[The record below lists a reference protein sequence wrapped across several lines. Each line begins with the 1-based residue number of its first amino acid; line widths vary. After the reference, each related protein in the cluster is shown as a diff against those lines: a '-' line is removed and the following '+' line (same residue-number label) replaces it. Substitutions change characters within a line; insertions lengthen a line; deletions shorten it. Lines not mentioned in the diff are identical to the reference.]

1 MKPVLFLVL
10 IIPMMIAC
18 SPETSETT
26 SPMKVEIVES
36 DDGYRLLRGGRPY
49 EIRGAG
55 MSIDDIERFAANGGN
70 SIRNWTTISDR
81 QDTQALLDA
90 AHAHGVTV
98 ALGLPMHAERH
109 GFDYNDEAA
118 VAKQLAMMQAEVLKY
133 RDHPAV
139 LAWLIGNEL
148 DHSYTNPRVWDAV
161 NDVARMIHELDP
173 NHPVSTTLSGFKEE
187 VISEMLTRAPDLDFY
202 SFQLYGSLFGLPDQI
217 RATGFDKP
225 FMLTEWGTIGY
236 WEMESTSWGAPV
248 ELTSS
253 EKADVILRA
262 HNDII
267 TPLEDQMIGSYV
279 FFWGQKQERT
289 PTWFGLLTR
298 AGDLTEAANVMNLV
312 WTNSWPANRAP
323 RVHGLFLDGKSSR
336 QSVTLVAG
344 ESYEARFDLS
354 DHEGDPLIYRWVVRP
369 ESDATQTGG
378 DFERDIPGL
387 DGLIAEPG
395 EAVTTLTAPEP
406 GRYRLFAYA
415 TDDHG
420 HAAHANIPFLVPGEG
435 GFAMESFSQS
445 KDALLNGQVMAVAY
459 SGFREGQ
466 HPDRGDG
473 ASNPSEAEI
482 LEDLKILVEHGFGLI
497 RMYDSGENTRATL
510 RLIREHDLPIRVL
523 LGIWLDAE
531 FSNHDGCPWLHEPI
545 PDETLAANTLKNEA
559 EIRRGIELA
568 NGYRD
573 IIVAVNVGNE
583 ALVEWND
590 HMVPL
595 DNVIAYVR
603 EVKSAI
609 AQPVTVADNYL
620 WWARDG
626 APLAAEVDFLGVH
639 TYPQWEGKSI
649 DEAMPYTIAN
659 IEQVRASLPDKPI
672 AILEAGWATIA
683 SEFGDRASEEYQ
695 LRYYEEI
702 AQWAAKTN
710 TTVFFFEAFD
720 EPWKGDPGNPLGA
733 EKHWGLWNVDR
744 TPKQVV
750 REGPLSV
757 R

>member
-1 MKPVLFLVL
+1 MKPILFTAL
-10 IIPMMIAC
+10 IMPLMLAC
-18 SPETSETT
+18 SPGTSRTT
-26 SPMKVEIVES
+26 SPVKVEIVKS
-36 DDGYRLLRGGRPY
+36 GDDYQLLRGGEPY

-70 SIRNWTTISDR
+70 SIRNWTTISDK
-81 QDTQALLDA
+81 QDTQALLDS

-109 GFDYNDEAA
+109 GFDYDDDAAIARQLEA
-118 VAKQLAMMQAEVLKY
+118 MRTEVLKY
-133 RDHPAV
+133 RDHPAL

-148 DHSYTNPRVWDAV
+148 DHSNTNPRVWDAV

-173 NHPVSTTLSGFKEE
+173 SHPASTTLSGFKED
-187 VISEMLTRAPDLDFY
+187 VVNEMLARAPDLDFF
-202 SFQLYGSLFGLPDQI
+202 SFQLYGSLFGLPEQI

-253 EKADVILRA
+253 EKADVMLRA

-267 TPLEDQMIGSYV
+267 TPLEGQLIGSYV

-298 AGDLTEAANVMNLV
+298 AGDMTEAANVMHSI
-312 WTNSWPANRAP
+312 WTGSWPANRAP
-323 RVHGLFLDGKSSR
+323 RVDGLLLDGKDSR
-336 QSVTLVAG
+336 QSVTLEAG
-344 ESYEARFDLS
+344 GSYDVRFDLS
-354 DHEGDPLIYRWVVRP
+354 DHDGDGVTFRWVVRP

-378 DFERDIPGL
+378 DLERDIPGL
-387 DGLIAEPG
+387 DGLIADPG
-395 EAVTTLTAPEP
+395 GASTTLTAPGP

-415 TDDHG
+415 NDGHG
-420 HAAHANIPFLVPGEG
+420 HTAHANIPFLVPGEEG
-435 GFAMESFSQS
+435 LAVESFSQAT
-445 KDALLNGQVMAVAY
+445 DALLDGQVMAVAY

-473 ASNPSEAEI
+473 ASNPSAAEI
-482 LEDLKILVEHGFGLI
+482 LEDLEILVDHDFGLI
-497 RMYDSGENTRATL
+497 RMYDSGENTRETL
-510 RLIREHDLPIRVL
+510 RLIGEHDLPIKVL

-531 FSNHDGCPWLHEPI
+531 FSNHEGCPWLHDPI
-545 PDETLAANTLKNEA
+545 PEEKLAANTLKNEA
-559 EIRRGIELA
+559 ELRRGIELA
-568 NGYRD
+568 NEYPN
-573 IIVAVNVGNE
+573 IVVAVNVGNE

-595 DNVIAYVR
+595 DKVISYVR

-609 AQPVTVADNYL
+609 EQPVTVADNYL
-620 WWARDG
+620 WWAQDG

-649 DEAMPYTIAN
+649 DEAMAYTIAN
-659 IEQVRASLPDKPI
+659 IEQVHAALPGKPI

-683 SEFGDRASEEYQ
+683 SEFGERASEEYQ

-702 AQWAAKTN
+702 AQWAGETN
-710 TTVFFFEAFD
+710 TTVCFFEAFD

-750 REGPLSV
+750 SEGALSI